1 MKKLIALGGIAAMGT
16 FGFLGIGATVASATT
31 APTSQ
36 QQVCTQATNLVNGLA
51 PIAAFDTAVF
61 NQASS
66 AATAARAL
74 VAPDVTGYLA
84 TAMKVIHDV
93 DGTPAV
99 TAAVQKA
106 DTDAFTAAS
115 NKVVADYVA
124 ASAADLALFN
134 AQKTQT
140 SDAFKSSVYSGLQ
153 TAACAAG

>member
-31 APTSQ
+31 GPTGQ
-36 QQVCTQATNLVNGLA
+36 EQVCTAATALVNNLA
-51 PIAAFDTAVF
+51 PTVASDTVVF
-61 NQASS
+61 NQATT
-66 AATAARAL
+66 AATSARAL
-74 VAPDVTGYLA
+74 VAPDVTSYVT

-99 TAAVQKA
+99 TAAVQAA
-106 DTDAFTAAS
+106 DSAAFTAAS

-134 AQKTQT
+134 AQKVQT
-140 SDAFKSSVYSGLQ
+140 SDAFKVSVYAGLQ
-153 TAACAAG
+153 AAAC

>member
-16 FGFLGIGATVASATT
+16 FGFLGVGATVASATT
-31 APTSQ
+31 GPTAQ

-51 PIAAFDTAVF
+51 PIVAFDTAVF
-61 NQASS
+61 NQATT
-66 AATAARAL
+66 AAASARAL
-74 VAPDVTGYLA
+74 VAPDVTDYLT

-99 TAAVQKA
+99 TSAVQA
-106 DTDAFTAAS
+106 SDTAAFTAAS
-115 NKVVADYVA
+115 NKVVNDYVA
-124 ASAADLALFN
+124 ASAADVALFN

-153 TAACAAG
+153 TAAC